1 MKVKCPYCGG
11 SGAILSGFGMM
22 EEQGLNK
29 CPECAGTGVQD
40 VDISTPALIEEL
52 EKRRPCKRCSFLLS
66 SSCMTCTW
74 RDVWDMSGLNDHKD
88 NFKEANHGKV

>member
-52 EKRRPCKRCSFLLS
+52 EKRRPCEKCENYGGRRTECINCLGAYIHY
-66 SSCMTCTW
+66 MRTAT
-74 RDVWDMSGLNDHKD
+74 D
-88 NFKEANHGKV
+88 NYKEANHGKV